1 MWNLKGIEKEYKM
14 EWVTRERV
22 NGKWINTY
30 AKSAVAAKK
39 LMRDIMSRGG
49 VAIALRCAY

>member
-1 MWNLKGIEKEYKM
+1 M

-30 AKSAVAAKK
+30 AKSAVAAKR

-49 VAIALRCAY
+49 VAIALRSAQ